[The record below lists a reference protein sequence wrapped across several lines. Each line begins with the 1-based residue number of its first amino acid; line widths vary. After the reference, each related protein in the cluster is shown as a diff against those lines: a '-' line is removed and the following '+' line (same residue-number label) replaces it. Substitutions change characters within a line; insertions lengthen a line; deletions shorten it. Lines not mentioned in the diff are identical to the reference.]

1 MDLDLRKLRY
11 FVAVAEHRHFGR
23 AAQALFIAQPVLSR
37 QIRAFEQELGC
48 RLFTR
53 TTRSVELTPA
63 GQQLYDEAQR
73 ITTVVAAALRR
84 VHEAEQGAQRLVI
97 AFSPGL
103 HVSEAIRAFT
113 ASRPEVGIDVFPL
126 RWWEQDAPLRDGR
139 AHVGY
144 LRHPFDDSGLRTVPI
159 GHETKVVCL
168 PVTHPL
174 AGRRTLTSA
183 DLDGEPTLG
192 VRTRRTSSV
201 EEKFELIASG
211 QGIAFVPVSVAGS
224 YSRPDLVYLP
234 VTDALP
240 VETCLAAPE
249 SSCSGPVRDFLDIAT
264 ATLRDH
270 SGDATGAADP
280 TGPTAPTAMAA
291 AGTALSPPRASVRP
305 GRLPA
310 AAPSGMPRR

>member
-37 QIRAFEQELGC
+37 QVRAFEQELGC
-48 RLFTR
+48 LLFTR

-63 GQQLYDEAQR
+63 GERLYDEAR
-73 ITTVVAAALRR
+73 SITAVVATALRR
-84 VHEAEQGAQRLVI
+84 VHEAARGEQRLVI

-113 ASRPEVGIDVFPL
+113 ASHPEVEIDVFPL

-139 AHVGY
+139 AHIGY
-144 LRHPFDDSGLRTVPI
+144 LRHPFDDAGLRTVPV
-159 GHETKVVCL
+159 GRETKVACL

-183 DLDGEPTLG
+183 DLDGEPVLD
-192 VRTRRTSSV
+192 VRTRRTSSL

-211 QGIAFVPVSVAGS
+211 QGLALVPVSVAGS

-240 VETCLAAPE
+240 VETCLAVPE
-249 SSCSGPVRDFLDIAT
+249 SACAGPVLDFLDIAT
-264 ATLRDH
+264 ATL
-270 SGDATGAADP
+270 
-280 TGPTAPTAMAA
+280 TA
-291 AGTALSPPRASVRP
+291 
-305 GRLPA
+305 
-310 AAPSGMPRR
+310 

>member
-48 RLFTR
+48 PLFTR

-63 GQQLYDEAQR
+63 GRQLYDEASR
-73 ITTVVAAALRR
+73 ITTVVDVALRR
-84 VHEAEQGAQRLVI
+84 VYEARRGEQRLVV

-103 HVSEAIRAFT
+103 HVSQAIRMFT
-113 ASRPEVGIDVFPL
+113 GGHPTVEIDVFPL
-126 RWWEQDAPLRDGR
+126 RWWERDAPLRDGR
-139 AHVGY
+139 AHVAY
-144 LRHPFDDSGLRTVPI
+144 LRRPFDDAGLCTIPI

-174 AGRRTLTSA
+174 AGRPALTSA
-183 DLDGEPTLG
+183 DLDGEPILG
-192 VRTRRTSSV
+192 ASTRRTSSL

-211 QGIAFVPVSVAGS
+211 QGVALVPVSVARS
-224 YSRPDLVYLP
+224 YSRPDLVYRT

-240 VETCLAAPE
+240 VETCLAVPE
-249 SSCSGPVRDFLDIAT
+249 NSCEGPVRDFLDIAT
-264 ATLRDH
+264 ATLRRH
-270 SGDATGAADP
+270 AGDVEGEGDERGAD
-280 TGPTAPTAMAA
+280 GPAP
-291 AGTALSPPRASVRP
+291 
-305 GRLPA
+305 
-310 AAPSGMPRR
+310 APSTH

>member
-23 AAQALFIAQPVLSR
+23 AAQELFLAQPVLSR
-37 QIRAFEQELGC
+37 QIRAFEQELGSQ
-48 RLFTR
+48 LFTR

-63 GQQLYDEAQR
+63 GRQLYEEARR
-73 ITTVVAAALRR
+73 ITTVVDAALRR
-84 VHEAEQGAQRLVI
+84 VQEAERGEQRLVV

-103 HVSEAIRAFT
+103 HVSDAIRTFT
-113 ASRPEVGIDVFPL
+113 ASHPKVEIDVFPL

-144 LRHPFDDSGLRTVPI
+144 LRRPFDDAGLHTVPI
-159 GHETKVVCL
+159 GHETKVACL

-183 DLDGEPTLG
+183 DLDGEPILD
-192 VRTRRTSSV
+192 VRTRRTSSL

-211 QGIAFVPVSVAGS
+211 QGIALVPVSVAGS
-224 YSRPDLVYLP
+224 YSRSDLVYLP
-234 VTDALP
+234 VTDAPP

-249 SSCSGPVRDFLDIAT
+249 SSTAGPVRDFLAIAT
-264 ATLRDH
+264 AVLRR
-270 SGDATGAADP
+270 SAGDAEKVKKEET
-280 TGPTAPTAMAA
+280 T
-291 AGTALSPPRASVRP
+291 RY
-305 GRLPA
+305 
-310 AAPSGMPRR
+310 APSSFKITNSPLPMGDRELR